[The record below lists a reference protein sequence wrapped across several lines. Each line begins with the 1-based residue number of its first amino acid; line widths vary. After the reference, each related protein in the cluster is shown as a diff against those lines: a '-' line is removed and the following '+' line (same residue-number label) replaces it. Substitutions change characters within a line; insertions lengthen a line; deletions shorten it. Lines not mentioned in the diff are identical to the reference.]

1 MTGKTTLALALLGA
15 LTMSPVPSL
24 AQAAAK
30 PSVTKSVVGGL
41 TVWRSPSLTTP
52 GAVQCYTG
60 VTLTNASG
68 GAAPKLTVT
77 YYRAAN
83 GNGQVELQIP
93 GAWLAARPE
102 MTLTIGGG
110 SVSGLVDAKGK
121 AGGFFSLTKPK
132 SAFNTVRAEQGGA
145 TISVDGKS
153 FSFATPSF
161 DTVLQAVEQCQP

>member
-15 LTMSPVPSL
+15 LMLSPVPSL

-30 PSVTKSVVGGL
+30 PSVTKSVVNGL
-41 TVWRSPSLTTP
+41 TVWRSPSPTTP

-60 VTLTNASG
+60 VMLTNASG

-77 YYRAAN
+77 YYRSAN

-93 GAWLAARPE
+93 SPWVAVRPE
-102 MTLTIGGG
+102 LTLTIGTS
-110 SVSGLVDAKGK
+110 SVSGPVDLKGK
-121 AGGFFSLTKPK
+121 AEGYVSFTRPR
-132 SAFNTVRAEQGGA
+132 ANFNTVRAQQGTA
-145 TISVDGKS
+145 TISFDDKS

>member
-15 LTMSPVPSL
+15 LMLSPVPSL

-30 PSVTKSVVGGL
+30 PSVTKSVVNGL
-41 TVWRSPSLTTP
+41 TVWRSPSPTTP
-52 GAVQCYTG
+52 GAVQCSTG
-60 VTLTNASG
+60 VTLTNSSG

-93 GAWLAARPE
+93 SPWVAVRPE
-102 MTLTIGGG
+102 LMLTIGTS
-110 SVSGLVDAKGK
+110 SVSGPIDLKGK
-121 AGGFFSLTKPK
+121 AEGYVSFTRPRN
-132 SAFNTVRAEQGGA
+132 AFNTVRAQQGTA
-145 TISVDGKS
+145 TISFDDKT

-161 DTVLQAVEQCQP
+161 DTVLQALEQCQP